1 MEINVKENPL
11 AMHFRNPAIYVKLP
25 SNGNFWKENAVEI
38 PINKE
43 LPVLPMTARDE
54 ISIRTPDALMNGSGV
69 VDVIRSCVPNI
80 SDPWSIPSVDLDSI
94 LIAIRIATYGNGMDV
109 DSKCPSCKEENTHE
123 ADLGYVIANIQMPNY
138 DVPLDIDG
146 LKIYLRPRTYQ
157 ELTSGDVASFEER
170 QLMRSL
176 EIDQELSDEERIEK
190 FNQRLQRLVELNYD
204 ILTQS
209 IEKIVTPSN
218 DVVNEKEFIREFLA
232 NTSNKNIHMVRDR
245 LGELNSQNAIKPV
258 HVCCEHCQTQYDVEL
273 KFDYSSF
280 FG

>member
-1 MEINVKENPL
+1 
-11 AMHFRNPAIYVKLP
+11 MHFRNPVSYVKLP

-54 ISIRTPDALMNGSGV
+54 ISIRTPDALMNGAGV
-69 VDVIRSCVPNI
+69 VDVIKSCVPNI
-80 SDPWSIPSVDLDSI
+80 SDPWSIPSVDLDAV
-94 LIAIRIATYGNGMDV
+94 LIAIRIATYGNGMDI
-109 DSKCPSCKEENTHE
+109 DSKCPSCNEENTHE
-123 ADLGYVIANIQMPNY
+123 ADLGYVISNIQMPSY
-138 DVPLDIDG
+138 DVPVEIDG
-146 LKIYLRPRTYQ
+146 LKIHLRPRTYQ
-157 ELTSGDVASFEER
+157 ELTAGDVATFEER

-176 EIDQELSDEERIEK
+176 EEDQNLPDEEKLAK

-209 IEKIVTPSN
+209 VEKVITPSG
-218 DVVNEKEFIREFLA
+218 DVVIEKEFIREFFA
-232 NTSNKNIHMVRDR
+232 NTSNKNIQMIRDR
-245 LGELNSQNAIKPV
+245 VGDLNEQNRIKPV
-258 HVCCEHCQTQYDVEL
+258 HVCCESCQTKYDVDL